1 MVQKNG
7 SMLKKIRFL
16 PIFTSMSIARVTTPT
31 QLRDAYHAVQDRIAN
46 AAAKVGRRP
55 EDVLLV
61 AVTKYAAPDQ
71 IRTLVD
77 MGQMDLG
84 ESRVQQLEKR
94 VASLSEF
101 LSRKRTLGSAS
112 TREDIDITKA
122 ATHVRWHMIGHLQR
136 NKAKQIIN
144 LVDLIHSIDSLRLAE
159 ELHNIGAKRDKPI
172 DILLQVNASGETT
185 KSGVAIPAVIHLAEQ
200 IDSMVNL
207 RLRGLMTMA
216 PNTEDKG
223 LIRAAFQRTAEVFA
237 EVKKYDIGGKYFTAL
252 SMGMSSD
259 FEIAIECGA
268 NVVRVG
274 NAIFGDP
281 EPGEVSDGD
290 AE

>member
-1 MVQKNG
+1 
-7 SMLKKIRFL
+7 MLNQTAVL
-16 PIFTSMSIARVTTPT
+16 PIFTSMTIARVTTPSE
-31 QLRDAYHAVQDRIAN
+31 LRDAYQAVLDRIAN
-46 AAAKVGRRP
+46 AAAKVGRKP

-61 AVTKYAAPDQ
+61 AVTKYATPDQ
-71 IRTLVD
+71 IRMLVD

-112 TREDIDITKA
+112 TREDVDFTKA

-136 NKAKQIIN
+136 NKAKQIVN
-144 LVDLIHSIDSLRLAE
+144 LVDLTHSVDSLRLAE
-159 ELHNIGAKRDKPI
+159 ELHHIGVKRDKPI

-216 PNTEDKG
+216 PDTEDLG
-223 LIRAAFQRTAEVFA
+223 LIRATFQRTSEVFQ
-237 EVKKYDIGGKYFTAL
+237 EVKKLGIGGKYFTAL
-252 SMGMSSD
+252 SMGMSND
-259 FEIAIECGA
+259 FELAIECGA

-274 NAIFGDP
+274 SALFGDA
-281 EPGEVSDGD
+281 EPGESEID
-290 AE
+290 

>member
-1 MVQKNG
+1 M
-7 SMLKKIRFL
+7 
-16 PIFTSMSIARVTTPT
+16 TIARVTTPS
-31 QLRDAYHAVQDRIAN
+31 QLRDAYEAVKDRIAN
-46 AAAKVGRRP
+46 ATAKVGRKP

-61 AVTKYAAPDQ
+61 AVTKYATPDQ
-71 IRTLVD
+71 IRMLVD

-94 VASLSEF
+94 VATLSEF

-136 NKAKQIIN
+136 NKAKQVIS
-144 LVDLIHSIDSLRLAE
+144 LVDLTHSVDSLRLAE
-159 ELHNIGAKRDKPI
+159 ELHNIGAKREKPI

-216 PNTEDKG
+216 PDTEDQG
-223 LIRAAFQRTAEVFA
+223 LVRATFQRTFEVFE
-237 EVKKYDIGGKYFTAL
+237 EVKKYGIGGKYFTAL
-252 SMGMSSD
+252 SMGMSND
-259 FEIAIECGA
+259 FELAIQCGA

-274 NAIFGDP
+274 TALFGPP
-281 EPGEVSDGD
+281 ETPDQ
-290 AE
+290 AEDMLD

>member
-1 MVQKNG
+1 LNLG
-7 SMLKKIRFL
+7 LFL
-16 PIFTSMSIARVTTPT
+16 PIFTAMTIARVTTPD
-31 QLRDAYHAVQDRIAN
+31 QLRDAYQSVLDRIAN
-46 AAAKVGRRP
+46 AAAKSGRRP

-71 IRTLVD
+71 IRQLVD

-136 NKAKQIIN
+136 NKAKQVIN
-144 LVDLIHSIDSLRLAE
+144 LVDLTHSVDSLRLAE
-159 ELHNIGAKRDKPI
+159 ELHNIGTKRDKPI

-200 IDSMVNL
+200 IDSMLNL

-216 PNTEDKG
+216 PKTDDEG
-223 LIRAAFQRTAEVFA
+223 LIRATFQRTYEVFK
-237 EVKKYDIGGKYFTAL
+237 EVQKYGIAGKYFTAL

-259 FEIAIECGA
+259 FELAIECGA

-274 NAIFGDP
+274 SALFGDP
-281 EPGEVSDGD
+281 EPSEADGD
-290 AE
+290 EVE